1 MDLMSPFPIPLCDP
15 AISPD
20 FLTTIT
26 TFRIIVLT
34 YNRPESLYRLL
45 TSIKVYYLTQK
56 SMLICNMITVK
67 NADYSFKKNN
77 PNWNLTLDIRIDVGA
92 GEKVTLVSDY
102 HLGPKLKVLF

>member
-1 MDLMSPFPIPLCDP
+1 
-15 AISPD
+15 
-20 FLTTIT
+20 
-26 TFRIIVLT
+26 
-34 YNRPESLYRLL
+34 
-45 TSIKVYYLTQK
+45 
-56 SMLICNMITVK
+56 MITVK